1 MSFNAIVL
9 HLPVFLYIYP
19 ILKRK
24 KHGGSTTQATVEQN
38 TGFTLFSQW
47 RAFSVFSCCMKKKN
61 LRKKKFTYHSFPH
74 KMFIKSVH
82 LFINK
87 MVTIFF
93 KAR

>member
-19 ILKRK
+19 FKKRK

-47 RAFSVFSCCMKKKN
+47 RAFSVFSCCMKKK
-61 LRKKKFTYHSFPH
+61 LEKEKKKNT
-74 KMFIKSVH
+74 
-82 LFINK
+82 
-87 MVTIFF
+87 
-93 KAR
+93 